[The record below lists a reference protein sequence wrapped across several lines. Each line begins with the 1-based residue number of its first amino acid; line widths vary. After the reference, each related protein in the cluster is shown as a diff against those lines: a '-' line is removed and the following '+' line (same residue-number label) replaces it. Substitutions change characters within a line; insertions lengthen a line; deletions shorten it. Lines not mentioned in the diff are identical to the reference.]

1 MSQAPTEPA
10 APPAQSNEQIGRGT
24 KIAAGTGEAVIN
36 IGINMPKNF
45 GFIIYNLVMGVDAVL
60 LGIVLAIPRLWDG
73 LIDPIMGNISDN
85 TRSKWGRRKPY
96 MLVGGVMSAVGL
108 ALICIPPTF
117 MKEMFS
123 DDVMRGFSLFG
134 DRVSLYFSTLDWM
147 AALYFVFI
155 SLTFYTFLT
164 VFSVPYGALTMEMTR
179 DYHER
184 TRIMSFRTTFT
195 YISSITF
202 GWILYAT
209 KADWFVELARE
220 NGAVDPV
227 KTGEI
232 YGTWA
237 VGGVMAVFLL
247 VAAMVPTLFVKEG
260 SAQIAKKQEKVPIL
274 KGLKDTLSIPAFVL
288 IIAAYTLAF
297 FGIIMVIHLGVY
309 IAIYHV
315 HGGGEAGKK
324 DGYLAMS
331 YAQTVAPFVGLFTV
345 FMLNRLSGKIEKKHA
360 WAGCM
365 CISLVGAVLAWFLF
379 SPDVAFYRR
388 DVTVPLIGWELD
400 LYLHPLIIAFVM
412 LFPGL
417 GATLVMSYSMMA
429 DVCDLDE
436 MNTGKRREGMFWA
449 VFNWVQKSALSISLL
464 FTGFT
469 LWFAGFNEDESV
481 QTQATVDSMRKWF
494 TFTMC
499 STFAVAIVLVLLIPL
514 SGKRM
519 TAVRAELEKRHA
531 TAS

>member
-1 MSQAPTEPA
+1 MSENAT
-10 APPAQSNEQIGRGT
+10 PPAPSPVNQDERIALPT
-24 KIAAGTGEAVIN
+24 KVAAGTGEAVIN

-96 MLVGGVMSAVGL
+96 MLIGGVMSALGL

-117 MKEMFS
+117 MKDLFS

-195 YISSITF
+195 YVSSITF

-209 KADWFVELARE
+209 KAEYFVELAAR
-220 NGAVDPV
+220 NGAEDPV

-237 VGGVMAVFLL
+237 VGGVMALFLL
-247 VAAMVPTLFVKEG
+247 IAAMVPTLFVKEG

-274 KGLKDTLSIPAFVL
+274 QGLKDTLRIPAFVL

-297 FGIIMVIHLGVY
+297 FGIIMVIHLGIY

-315 HGGGEAGKK
+315 HGGGETGKK

-345 FMLNRLSGKIEKKHA
+345 FMLNRLSGKIEKKIA

-379 SPDVAFYRR
+379 SPDIGYYRKDVAL
-388 DVTVPLIGWELD
+388 PLLGWELD
-400 LYLHPLIIAFVM
+400 LYLHPLIIAFIM

-436 MNTGKRREGMFWA
+436 LNTGKRREGMFWA

-464 FTGFT
+464 FTGIT
-469 LWFAGFNEDESV
+469 LWFSGFDEDALV
-481 QTQATVDSMRKWF
+481 QTEATVDSMRKWF

-499 STFAVAIVLVLLIPL
+499 GTFAVAIFLVLAIPL

-519 TAVRAELEKRHA
+519 AEVREQLEARRHTA
-531 TAS
+531 